1 MGAADRVGW
10 GGDVFKTPC
19 LGMTALLGSAAPSPT
34 PLEKCSTSQ
43 YPLDFLLPNFW
54 LRVAEDD
61 SVGRGRKLLELSDKE
76 MVGGF
81 AAIKMSRGAGQKQ
94 EELKREKSIKSG

>member
-1 MGAADRVGW
+1 MGLR
-10 GGDVFKTPC
+10 GDVFKIPY
-19 LGMTALLGSAAPSPT
+19 LGMTALLGSAAPAPT

-43 YPLDFLLPNFW
+43 YPPAFLLPNFW

-81 AAIKMSRGAGQKQ
+81 EAIMMSRGAGQKQ
-94 EELKREKSIKSG
+94 EELKREKSIKSR